1 MPRIYYQRVSRSD
14 LSRRRKYLGM
24 LLGYSW
30 KRWSREHITELRD
43 PSRRKST
50 PERIISVTL
59 GDNVIAFEDN
69 LPCSQWRL
77 RRVDTRL
84 MPGADDC
91 ARAALVKFIAKRG
104 KPFGMKGSIQ
114 RLFHLEVPVMTSN
127 EQL

>member
-24 LLGYSW
+24 LLGYFW
-30 KRWSREHITELRD
+30 KRWSREHITELRNPD
-43 PSRRKST
+43 RQKST
-50 PERIISVTL
+50 PEGIISVTL
-59 GDNVIAFEDN
+59 GDNVIVFGDD

-77 RRVDTRL
+77 RRVNTRL

-91 ARAALVKFIAKRG
+91 ARAALVKVITKRG
-104 KPFGMKGSIQ
+104 KPFGMKGPIQ
-114 RLFHLEVPVMTSN
+114 RLFPLEVPVMTSN